1 MATYTLV
8 KFKNMTPLHIGTGKE
23 NYDFS
28 SSDLHSD
35 TLSAAL
41 AAIKMQMAEDNDLKS
56 FMESFVVS
64 SAFPFIGEQYFLPK
78 PFGKI
83 NVEVVDADE
92 YVVRKKLKKLR
103 FVDVGL
109 WKELIAGKKLT
120 VRNWQLKGAF
130 LLPPDFPE
138 YQFLV
143 PFTSQVNQ
151 RVSVPRGDGM
161 EAEPFFFEWTYF
173 GANSG
178 LYCLLDAP
186 ADKKDELLSLFER
199 LGEEGL
205 GTDRNV
211 GGGKFE
217 VESTVLSIPEI
228 AGADATLLL
237 SLFIPTEDE
246 VRLLDL
252 EHSCYELLQRGGYMS
267 GSQEVGFRHLWKKS
281 VYMFKV
287 GSVFY
292 TTGSLKGKVVDLKPD
307 WNDKRMHLVYRSGKP
322 FVVPIKKAML

>member
-1 MATYTLV
+1 MPTYTLV

-28 SSDLHSD
+28 ASDLHSD

-41 AAIKMQMAEDNDLKS
+41 AAIKMQMTEEDDLKS

-64 SAFPFIGEQYFLPK
+64 SAFPFIGDRYFLPK
-78 PFGKI
+78 PYGKI
-83 NVEVVDADE
+83 NVEVVDADD

-103 FVDVGL
+103 FVETNL
-109 WKELIAGKKLT
+109 WNELIAGKKVT
-120 VRNWQLKGAF
+120 VQNWQLKGAF
-130 LLPPDFPE
+130 LLPSDFPE
-138 YQFLV
+138 TKFKV
-143 PFTSQVNQ
+143 PFTSQVSQ

-161 EAEPFFFEWTYF
+161 DAEPFFFEWTYF

-186 ADKKDELLSLFER
+186 ADKKEELLSLFER

-217 VESTVLSIPEI
+217 VEGAELSLPEVEE
-228 AGADATLLL
+228 ADSTLLL
-237 SLFIPTEDE
+237 SLFVPTEDE
-246 VRLLDL
+246 LRLLDL
-252 EHSCYELLQRGGYMS
+252 EHSRYELLQRGGYMS
-267 GSQEVGFRHLWKKS
+267 GSQELDFRHLWKKS
-281 VYMFKV
+281 VYMFNA
-287 GSVFY
+287 GSVFH
-292 TTGSLKGKVVDLKPD
+292 TTAPLKGKVVDLKPD
-307 WNDKRMHLVYRSGKP
+307 WNDERMHPVYRSGIP
-322 FVVPIKKAML
+322 FVVPIKKTVL